1 MEEGEEVILG
11 IDLESFSTGPGLSLL
26 EEATKDAEIP
36 EEKVERF
43 KSVYAQMFEELKRA
57 TENDKNLENQFFQ
70 LEKQL
75 AEEELKIKSGRG
87 IGEEGESTTLSSL
100 REDLQQAKAEVA
112 LGLEREQVL
121 LLEINELQRQ
131 RDRMKL
137 NVEALDIEKAKE
149 IEPQV
154 KELRLQIGDLEQE
167 RDQELVK
174 REDAKESLQE
184 YGSKIETLENG
195 MKRIEEEKV
204 VQEVALSRI
213 DSLPEKIRKQTELLS
228 KTLDKLKTQ
237 ESALEDK
244 LNGIE
249 KNAEANNQK
258 LKFLNDDHFK
268 INSQLEKS
276 QLVQQ
281 QKERMRLQ
289 RCHP

>member
-184 YGSKIETLENG
+184 YGAKIETLENR
-195 MKRIEEEKV
+195 MK
-204 VQEVALSRI
+204 
-213 DSLPEKIRKQTELLS
+213 
-228 KTLDKLKTQ
+228 
-237 ESALEDK
+237 
-244 LNGIE
+244 
-249 KNAEANNQK
+249 
-258 LKFLNDDHFK
+258 
-268 INSQLEKS
+268 
-276 QLVQQ
+276 
-281 QKERMRLQ
+281 
-289 RCHP
+289 